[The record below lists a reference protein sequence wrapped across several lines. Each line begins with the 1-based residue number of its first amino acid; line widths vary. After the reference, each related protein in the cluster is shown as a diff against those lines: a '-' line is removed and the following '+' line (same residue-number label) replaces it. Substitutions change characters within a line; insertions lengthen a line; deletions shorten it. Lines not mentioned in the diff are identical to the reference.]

1 MRSISSGLLLRIEK
15 LNQTIYENADPRMY
29 AKILRVTK
37 NLQVHTV
44 ASAEAMGTIDLAVN
58 WPDLSK
64 DPTEIWIAE
73 VINRAG
79 VVKVYDY
86 DEEMDFAAPARMFD
100 LTTVGVNARVK
111 DIAIA
116 FDGTVTDG
124 QVATTGAPYIAW
136 LERTTSYDSGYV
148 IRWDGTGTQPAAT
161 EVIKVGRA

>member
-1 MRSISSGLLLRIEK
+1 MRSISGTLQARIEK

-29 AKILRVTK
+29 AKILRITK
-37 NLQVHTV
+37 NLQVYTV

-148 IRWDGTGTQPAAT
+148 IRWDGTGTQPAAM
-161 EVIKVGRA
+161 ELLQVAR

>member
-1 MRSISSGLLLRIEK
+1 MRSIPSGLLARIEK

-37 NLQVHTV
+37 NLQVYTV

-100 LTTVGVNARVK
+100 LATVGVNARVK

-124 QVATTGAPYIAW
+124 QVATTGAPFIAW
-136 LERTTSYDSGYV
+136 LERTTSFDTCY
-148 IRWDGTGTQPAAT
+148 IIQWDGTGSQPAAM
-161 EVIKVGRA
+161 ELLQIAR

>member
-1 MRSISSGLLLRIEK
+1 MRSISGILQARIEK

-37 NLQVHTV
+37 NLQVYTV

-73 VINRAG
+73 VINRVG

-100 LTTVGVNARVK
+100 LATVGVNARVK

-148 IRWDGTGTQPAAT
+148 VRWDGTGSQPAAM
-161 EVIKVGRA
+161 ELLQIAR

>member
-1 MRSISSGLLLRIEK
+1 MRSIPSGLLARIEK

-37 NLQVHTV
+37 NLQVYTV
-44 ASAEAMGTIDLAVN
+44 SSAEAMGTIDLAVN

-100 LTTVGVNARVK
+100 LATVGVNARVK

-136 LERTTSYDSGYV
+136 LERTTSFDTCY
-148 IRWDGTGTQPAAT
+148 IIQWDGTGSQPAAM
-161 EVIKVGRA
+161 ELLQIAR

>member
-1 MRSISSGLLLRIEK
+1 MRSISGTLQARIEK

-37 NLQVHTV
+37 NLQVYTV

-148 IRWDGTGTQPAAT
+148 IRWDGTGTQPAAM
-161 EVIKVGRA
+161 ELLQVAR